1 MLGACQNSV
10 SQITDPSQWLVNIIK
25 ESRILVPS
33 HFLGA
38 AENFNT
44 TLGDL
49 QQQFELIFKYD
60 WDFDHFLDEDVPA
73 VVR

>member
-25 ESRILVPS
+25 ESRILAPS
-33 HFLGA
+33 QFLGA

-44 TLGDL
+44 TLEDL